1 MLNLIKNEWMKIFR
15 RTGTYVMIGLLILMV
30 TVTGA
35 FIKYQER
42 GGSVP
47 DNENWEQ
54 GLRMENTSLNKQ
66 LEEMGNTVPN
76 STIHYY
82 ERQISLN
89 QYRIEHQI
97 SPNEEYS
104 IWGFVNDTSQ
114 MIDFAGLFT
123 IIIAASI
130 VASEFNWGTIKLL
143 LIRPIRR
150 GKILA
155 AKYMSVI
162 LFGLLMLSILFV
174 FSALLGALLFGF
186 PENPSPYLSYYEG
199 VITEQSMFTHL
210 LIYYGLKSVSMFM
223 LATMAFMISAVFRN
237 SSLAIGLSLF
247 LMFTGGQI
255 SQLIALKF
263 TWAKYILFANTDLMQ
278 YFDGMPMV
286 DGMTLPFSVA
296 MLVIYFILFLI
307 LAHIVFK
314 KRDVAS

>member
-1 MLNLIKNEWMKIFR
+1 MLNLIRNEWMKIFLR
-15 RTGTYVMIGLLILMV
+15 IGTYVMIGLLILMV

-47 DNENWEQ
+47 DNQNWEQ
-54 GLRMENTSLNKQ
+54 GLRMENASLKKQ

-76 STIHYY
+76 STIHYF

-89 QYRIEHQI
+89 EYRIEHQI
-97 SPNEEYS
+97 SPNEDYS
-104 IWGFVNDTSQ
+104 VWAFVNDTSQ
-114 MIDFAGLFT
+114 LIDFAGLFT

-130 VASEFNWGTIKLL
+130 VASEFSWGTIKLL

-155 AKYMSVI
+155 AKYISVL
-162 LFGLLMLSILFV
+162 LFGLLVLSILFV

-186 PENPSPYLSYYEG
+186 PNNPSPYLSYYNG
-199 VITEQSMFTHL
+199 VITEESMLNHL
-210 LIYYGLKSVSMFM
+210 LIYYGLKSISMFM

-247 LMFTGGQI
+247 LMFTGGQVT
-255 SQLIALKF
+255 QFIALKF
-263 TWAKYILFANTDLMQ
+263 TWAKYILFANTDLTQ
-278 YFDGMPMV
+278 YFEGMPMV
-286 DGMTLPFSVA
+286 EGMTLPFSVA
-296 MLVIYFILFLI
+296 MLLIYFILFLF
-307 LAHIVFK
+307 LAHFVFK
-314 KRDVAS
+314 RRDVAS